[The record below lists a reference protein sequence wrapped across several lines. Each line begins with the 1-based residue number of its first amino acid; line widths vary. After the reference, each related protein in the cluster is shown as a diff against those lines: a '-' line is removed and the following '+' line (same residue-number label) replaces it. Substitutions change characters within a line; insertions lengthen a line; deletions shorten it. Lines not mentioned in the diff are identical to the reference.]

1 MNKKY
6 TLAVCVIVEI
16 GFIFNYYVLT
26 NRVGNGMNISP
37 SSAPGV
43 LDPEGVDDGCYIH
56 TLRFTNWLNYLTQTE
71 EIIATRERWIPRE
84 DPRVCWTP
92 L

>member
-43 LDPEGVDDGCYIH
+43 LDPEGVDDRCYIH
-56 TLRFTNWLNYLTQTE
+56 TLLTGLTTNAN
-71 EIIATRERWIPRE
+71 RRNNCDPRKMDPVRE
-84 DPRVCWTP
+84 DPRV
-92 L
+92 